1 MPYGDGT
8 GPAGYGAMTGR
19 AAGFCAGYA
28 APGYANPIAGRG
40 FGGWGGGW
48 GRGRGWRHRSYATGL
63 VGWQRRPDLYP
74 SWGRPWPNVAPTAPS
89 MAREQEL
96 EALKGQAEYLE
107 GTLSEI
113 RKRLEELQAKGTKD

>member
-1 MPYGDGT
+1 
-8 GPAGYGAMTGR
+8 
-19 AAGFCAGYA
+19 
-28 APGYANPIAGRG
+28 
-40 FGGWGGGW
+40 
-48 GRGRGWRHRSYATGL
+48 
-63 VGWQRRPDLYP
+63 
-74 SWGRPWPNVAPTAPS
+74 